1 MDHHLWCLAAEKYLQ
16 CSVMTDRTKLTIPEL
31 AVCKAAGK
39 RLVMVAVGEAL
50 SAAWAQR
57 AGVDIVG
64 VGDSLGMTLHGH
76 ENTLAMTVEQMID
89 HCNAVRRGAP
99 DTFCLVS
106 MPYGSYATPE
116 LAVINAVR
124 LMKEC
129 GAEAVKLQGGREM
142 FEIIKAV
149 ADAGVPVMSHVGLLP
164 HRVHTLGG
172 FKMQG
177 RTAEDAMKIID
188 NARAIEEAGAIGLE
202 IEAMPYEVGKA
213 VDEAVSIFT
222 FSIGAGSAGTCQL
235 LNGYDLIGAFDNFKP
250 KFAKRY
256 GNIAEVATKAF
267 KDYAA
272 DVRNGTFPDADHSY
286 SMKPEEALKLE
297 QFLAHTNSTRD

>member
-1 MDHHLWCLAAEKYLQ
+1 
-16 CSVMTDRTKLTIPEL
+16 MTERRRLTIPDL
-31 AVCKAAGK
+31 AAKKAAGE

-50 SAAWAQR
+50 TAAWAER
-57 AGVDIVG
+57 AGIDIIG

-76 ENTLAMTVEQMID
+76 ENTLAITVDQMID
-89 HCNAVRRGAP
+89 HTRAVRRGAP
-99 DTFCLVS
+99 NTLCLVS

-116 LAVINAVR
+116 IAVVNATP
-124 LMKEC
+124 LMKES

-142 FEIIKAV
+142 FDVIKAV
-149 ADAGVPVMSHVGLLP
+149 ADAGIPVMSHVGLLP
-164 HRVHTLGG
+164 HRVHLAGG

-177 RTAEDAMKIID
+177 RTAEDALTIID

-222 FSIGAGSAGTCQL
+222 FSIGAGAAGTCQL
-235 LNGYDLIGAFDNFKP
+235 LNGYDLIGSFDTFKP

-256 GNIAEVATKAF
+256 GNVAEVATKAF
-267 KDYAA
+267 ADYAA
-272 DVRNGTFPDADHSY
+272 DVRAGRFPDDEHSY
-286 SMKPEEALKLE
+286 KMNPEEAAR
-297 QFLAHTNSTRD
+297 LAAALAEGGNA